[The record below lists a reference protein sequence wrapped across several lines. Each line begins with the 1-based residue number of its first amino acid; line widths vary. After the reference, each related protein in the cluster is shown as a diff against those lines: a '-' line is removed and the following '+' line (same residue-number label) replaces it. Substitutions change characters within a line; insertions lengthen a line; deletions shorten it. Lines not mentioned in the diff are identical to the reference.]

1 MNFEHPAEQQRY
13 LCPNE
18 HGTWFVQQD
27 ALTLEWLLGQDPRY
41 TSFRIAA
48 SVPICALCGS
58 TLVEVAALEAWLD
71 EKITA

>member
-1 MNFEHPAEQQRY
+1 MNLERPAEQRY
-13 LCPNE
+13 LCPGK

-27 ALTLEWLLGQDPRY
+27 ALTLEWLLGQTPRH

-71 EKITA
+71 GDTRAA